1 MKVTLYLV
9 FILFGFSLYAQN
21 ETFRNPTLTHKE
33 RAEDLLSRL
42 SLEEKVS
49 LMMNASEGIERLG
62 VKPYEWWNE
71 ALHGVARAG
80 TATVFPQAIGMAATF
95 DTEAIETTFEMVSD
109 EARAKYHE
117 AQRKLDYR
125 RYRGLT
131 FWTPNINI
139 FRDPRWGRGQETY
152 GEDPYLTSELGMAVV
167 RGLQGP
173 GDARY
178 SKTHACAKHYAVH
191 SGPEWN
197 RHSFNAHDIDKRDLW
212 ETYLPAFKNLVTK
225 AEVREVMCAY
235 NRFEGSPCCDNQ
247 QLLGEILREQWGYKH
262 LVVSDCS
269 AINDFFITNRH
280 GTHSDSADASAS
292 AVQNGTDLECGR
304 IYGSLV
310 QAVKQGSIAE
320 EKINESLLRLLTARF
335 ELGIMDPDSLV
346 HWSKIP
352 YSIVSSEKHRQQA
365 LEMARKSIVLL
376 KNNGILPLEKN
387 NIDLV
392 VMGPNAHD
400 SVMQWGN
407 YNGFPLSTVTLWDGI
422 KKKIGE
428 VPYVKGCDVTDN
440 KMFDSFFSQMVH
452 PEGGKG
458 MKASFWNNSKQEGEA
473 VAFQSFSI
481 PVIQDAGGATVFA
494 PGVNLTGFSA
504 RYEGEFRPTETGET
518 EFVIAGYNNR
528 LVIDGKTVLDFW
540 PEKTR
545 FRDLARRSWK
555 MITEKG
561 KAYKVVI
568 DFYQMAGEAHM
579 EFNLGRFRHIPAEQV
594 VASVKDARVII
605 FAGGISPRYEGESMK
620 VDFPGFRGGD
630 RTDIELPAVQRE
642 ILKALK
648 AAGKKVIFINCSG
661 SAMALVPETEH
672 CDAILQAWYPGEA
685 GGLAVAD
692 ILFGDYNPAGRL
704 PVTFYKSVQQ
714 LPDFEDYSMQNRTY
728 RFFTGEPL
736 FPFGFGL
743 SYTSFQYEGLSLS
756 QNQVVAG
763 ENLKLKVMLGNTGK
777 YDGDEVVQVY
787 LKKKNDPN
795 GPNKTLRA
803 FRRVSVPA
811 GKTIEVNF
819 SLDENNLEWWDGASG
834 TMKVH
839 SGEYQLMVGG
849 SSWDQ
854 DLKTIEFS
862 IK

>member
-1 MKVTLYLV
+1 MKVAFYLI
-9 FILFGFSLYAQN
+9 FILFGCTLHAQN
-21 ETFRNPTLTHKE
+21 EAFRDPTLTHKE

-49 LMMNASEGIERLG
+49 LMMNASEKVERLG
-62 VKPYEWWNE
+62 IKPYDWWNE

-95 DTEAIETTFEMVSD
+95 DTEAVETTFTMISD

-117 AQRKLDYR
+117 AQRKHDYR

-152 GEDPYLTSELGMAVV
+152 GEDPYLTSEMGMAVV

-173 GDARY
+173 SDARY

-197 RHSFNAHDIDKRDLW
+197 RHSFNAQNIAPRDLW
-212 ETYLPAFKNLVTK
+212 ETYLPAFKDLVTR
-225 AEVREVMCAY
+225 AGVREVMCAY

-247 QLLGEILREQWGYKH
+247 LLLGKILREQWGYQH

-269 AINDFFITNRH
+269 AINDFFMENRH
-280 GTHSDSADASAS
+280 GTHSDSADASTS
-292 AVQNGTDLECGR
+292 AVKNGTDLECGR

-346 HWSKIP
+346 SWSKIP
-352 YSIVSSEKHRQQA
+352 YSIVSSEKHRKHA
-365 LEMARKSIVLL
+365 LEMARKSMVLL
-376 KNNGILPLEKN
+376 KNNGILPLGRN
-387 NIDLV
+387 HDGLV

-407 YNGFPLSTVTLWDGI
+407 YNGFPLSTVTILDGI
-422 KKKIGE
+422 RQKIGN
-428 VPYVKGCDVTDN
+428 VPYVKGCDVTEN
-440 KMFDSFFSQMVH
+440 KVFDSFFSQMVH
-452 PEGGKG
+452 PEIGKG
-458 MKASFWNNSKQEGEA
+458 MKASYWNNSKQEGEVVA
-473 VAFQSFSI
+473 VQSFSFPI
-481 PVIQDAGGATVFA
+481 LQDAGGATVFA
-494 PGVNLTGFSA
+494 PGVSLTGFSA
-504 RYEGEFRPTETGET
+504 RYEGEFRPVESGET

-555 MITEKG
+555 MKTEIG
-561 KAYKVVI
+561 KSYQVVI
-568 DFYQMAGEAHM
+568 DFYQMAGDAHM
-579 EFNLGRFRHIPAEQV
+579 EFDLGRFRAIPAHQV
-594 VASVKDARVII
+594 VASVKDARVVI

-620 VDFPGFRGGD
+620 VDYPGFRGGD
-630 RTDIELPAVQRE
+630 RTDIELPAVQRDIIKE
-642 ILKALK
+642 LK
-648 AAGKKVIFINCSG
+648 AAGKKVIFISCSG
-661 SAMALVPETEH
+661 SSMALVPEAEH

-685 GGLAVAD
+685 GGMAVSD
-692 ILFGDYNPAGRL
+692 VLFGDFNPAGRL

-728 RFFTGEPL
+728 RFFTGQPL